1 MMRVLKRQYLYFLS
15 DLALMTLSFFV
26 CFFIRFEGRLP
37 EHFFHKYAIYIFP
50 LIFFKIVLF
59 LGVNLYKKVWRYA
72 NLRELVTIIQGVTI
86 STVIFIGYVYF
97 LRIPFPRSVIVLDWM
112 LSIFL
117 IGGSRLIKR
126 LLGEFRGTVVEVADA
141 RNVLIIGA
149 GDAGEMVL
157 REYRKHHKEF
167 KTRIVGFIDDDP
179 SKWEMEIH
187 GVPVLGNREKIPSV
201 VARYNVEEIIIAIPS
216 AASKEVRGI
225 HKLCLQSNVKVRI
238 LPGVYEIING
248 DVSLS
253 QIREVQ
259 VEDLLGREPV
269 RLDMEE
275 IAISLRHKT
284 VLITGGGGS
293 IGSELC
299 RQVCKF
305 EPEKLLI
312 FDIYENTVYD
322 LELELR
328 EKFPHLNIYPVIGS
342 IRDISRLRQVFQK
355 YKPDVVF
362 HAAAHKH
369 VPMMEYNPEEAVK
382 NNVFGTRNVA
392 IAADEAGVERFVM
405 ISTDKAVNP
414 TNIMGATKRVAE
426 MIIQDLNKHSKT
438 KFVAVRFGNVLGSRG
453 SVIPIFQKQIAQ
465 GGPITVTHHDIT
477 RYFMTIP
484 EACQLVLQAST
495 LGKGGEVFVLDMGK
509 PVKIMDLAR
518 DLIELSGLKVD
529 EDIEIKITGL
539 RPGEKL
545 YEELLSD
552 KENTLATQHE
562 RIMIARLDDV
572 DSGLLNQSLDQLEEM
587 VESSFPH
594 YLVRTLVKLV
604 ATYTPSDLQESAMS
618 MEQDAI

>member
-1 MMRVLKRQYLYFLS
+1 MKVKKRQMGYLLN
-15 DLALMTLSFFV
+15 DLLLMILSFFLG
-26 CFFIRFEGRLP
+26 FLIRFEGKFP
-37 EHFFHKYAIYIFP
+37 PHFLQKYAIYILP
-50 LIFFKIVLF
+50 LIVFKLVLF
-59 LGVNLYKKVWRYA
+59 IGNNLYKKVWRYA
-72 NLRELVTIIQGVTI
+72 NLSELMTIIQGLTV

-97 LRIPFPRSVIVLDWM
+97 FRIPFPRSVIILDWM
-112 LSIFL
+112 LSIIL

-126 LLGEFRGTVVEVADA
+126 MLGEFHRSRTDFTDA
-141 RNVLIIGA
+141 RNILIVGA
-149 GDAGEMVL
+149 GDAGELVAKEL
-157 REYRKHHKEF
+157 KKHQELH
-167 KTRIVGFIDDDP
+167 TRIVGFIDDDP
-179 SKWEMEIH
+179 AKFDMEIH
-187 GVPVLGNREKIPSV
+187 GVHVLGNRNRIPSI
-201 VARYNVEEIIIAIPS
+201 VARHSVDEIIIAIPS

-248 DVSLS
+248 DVSLN

-259 VEDLLGREPV
+259 VEDLLGREAV

-275 IAISLRHKT
+275 IAASLTRKT
-284 VLITGGGGS
+284 VMITGGGGS

-299 RQVCKF
+299 RQVAKF
-305 EPEKLLI
+305 DPDKLII
-312 FDIYENTVYD
+312 FDISENNVYD

-328 EKFPHLNIYPVIGS
+328 DKYPHLNILPVIGS
-342 IRDISRLRQVFQK
+342 IRDTARLRHVFQK
-355 YKPDVVF
+355 YRPSVVF

-382 NNVFGTRNVA
+382 NNIFGTRNVA
-392 IAADEAGVERFVM
+392 LAADEFGVERFVM

-426 MIIQDLNKHSKT
+426 MIIQDLNKRSKT
-438 KFVAVRFGNVLGSRG
+438 KFVAVRFGNVLNSRG

-465 GGPITVTHHDIT
+465 GGPVTVTHPEIT

-484 EACQLVLQAST
+484 EASQLVLQAAS
-495 LGKGGEVFVLDMGK
+495 LGQGGEVFVLDMGK
-509 PVKIMDLAR
+509 PVKIIDLAR

-552 KENTLATQHE
+552 KENTLATEHE
-562 RIMIARLDDV
+562 RIMIAKLDDV
-572 DSGLLNQSLDQLEEM
+572 ESGLLNQCLAQLEEM
-587 VESSFPH
+587 VETSFPH

-604 ATYTPSDLQESAMS
+604 ATYKPSDLQESAMS
-618 MEQDAI
+618 MEQDVI